1 MRESQAQ
8 LCGTWKIC
16 VDDERGCVSL
26 AESAKKQKI
35 RIECFVCCDI
45 NARPS
50 TPMTKQN
57 HFNWM
62 WCYCLCF
69 VVSVRIEKTSRVQR
83 QVNRTIN
90 ENRRSTKVIIF
101 HVMCVH
107 LWRLCDKTLFHAQ
120 LSIVFFVVAVKLQ
133 KFATTDEMRNTW
145 CNSNYLNITL
155 STWDR
160 RYRFITRLEF
170 VDVVACCCFLLLF
183 LSLFLLF
190 SRKLLVLYVLV
201 FVTSE
206 KKAKKIT
213 KK

>member
-1 MRESQAQ
+1 MENLTRKNHRWIINEMWIKFCFSHELKQKKVSNPNVIFRLLSCSLPCKRRHTHKFNGSREEITIFHSGDKHFVYVWKFIFDFFFLCSFPNVKPAKGVKLIWLKTISFWSFSMRESQAQ

-35 RIECFVCCDI
+35 RIEYFVCCDI

-90 ENRRSTKVIIF
+90 
-101 HVMCVH
+101 
-107 LWRLCDKTLFHAQ
+107 CDK
-120 LSIVFFVVAVKLQ
+120 
-133 KFATTDEMRNTW
+133 R
-145 CNSNYLNITL
+145 
-155 STWDR
+155 
-160 RYRFITRLEF
+160 
-170 VDVVACCCFLLLF
+170 
-183 LSLFLLF
+183 
-190 SRKLLVLYVLV
+190 
-201 FVTSE
+201 
-206 KKAKKIT
+206 
-213 KK
+213 